1 MEKKDLDK
9 ERQNRKTLVWQGIL
23 VGSIGQMVMF
33 FEKGLGLD
41 KGMLENLVWVEEEPE
56 GERGGVRKSG
66 R

>member
-1 MEKKDLDK
+1 
-9 ERQNRKTLVWQGIL
+9 
-23 VGSIGQMVMF
+23 MF